1 MLNFLKKIYYT
12 KYVKKSYSI
21 SAVDLV
27 IDRIF
32 RNKKKGVYIDIGCN
46 HPIKYNNTYLLH
58 KRGWNGINVDLDKK
72 SIQEFNRLR
81 ENDTNIQALISDKA
95 EIMDVYFYHERSAI
109 NTVSKNL
116 ANYRKKKYKLIK
128 KASITLNSIIKNS
141 NYKKKKID
149 FLSIDVEN
157 HEFNVLKNFNFKK
170 YKIDI
175 IVCENTDLSQNNLET
190 QDINIKKIFK
200 SKLYKLMTDNKYKL
214 INIVNSDLVFY
225 RKKND
230 KRYRI
235 YN

>member
-58 KRGWNGINVDLDKK
+58 KRGWSGINVDLDKK

-157 HEFNVLKNFNFKK
+157 HEFSVLKNFNFEK

-214 INIVNSDLVFY
+214 INIVNSDLVFC

>member
-1 MLNFLKKIYYT
+1 MLNLLKKIYYT
-12 KYVKKSYSI
+12 KYVKNSYSI
-21 SAVDLV
+21 SGVDLV

-58 KRGWNGINVDLDKK
+58 KRGWSGINVDLDKK

-81 ENDTNIQALISDKA
+81 KNDTNIQALISDKA

-128 KASITLNSIIKNS
+128 KSSTTLNSIIKNS

-190 QDINIKKIFK
+190 QDINIKKNFK
-200 SKLYKLMTDNKYKL
+200 SKLYKLMIGNKYKL

>member
-1 MLNFLKKIYYT
+1 MLNFLKKLYYT

-214 INIVNSDLVFY
+214 INIVNSDLVFC

>member
-214 INIVNSDLVFY
+214 INIVNSDLVFC

>member
-21 SAVDLV
+21 SGVDLV

-46 HPIKYNNTYLLH
+46 HPIKYNNTYLLY
-58 KRGWNGINVDLDKK
+58 KRGWSGINVDLDTK
-72 SIQEFNRLR
+72 SIQEFNKLR
-81 ENDTNIQALISDKA
+81 RNDTNIQALISDKV
-95 EIMDVYFYHERSAI
+95 ELKNIYFYHERSAI
-109 NTVSKNL
+109 NTVSKDL

-128 KASITLNSIIKNS
+128 RVSVTLNSVIQNSPYKN
-141 NYKKKKID
+141 KKID

-157 HEFNVLKNFNFKK
+157 HEFQVLKAFNFQK

-190 QDINIKKIFK
+190 QDQNLKNIFK
-200 SKLYKLMTDNKYKL
+200 SKLYKLLALNNYKL
-214 INIVNSDLVFY
+214 INLVNSDLVFY
-225 RKKND
+225 RQKK
-230 KRYRI
+230 
-235 YN
+235 

>member
-1 MLNFLKKIYYT
+1 MISFLKKIYYI

-21 SAVDLV
+21 SGVDLV

-46 HPIKYNNTYLLH
+46 HPIKYNNTYLLY

-72 SIQEFNRLR
+72 SIQEFNKLR
-81 ENDTNIQALISDKA
+81 RNDTNIQALISDKA
-95 EIMDVYFYHERSAI
+95 ELKNIYFYHERSAI
-109 NTVSKNL
+109 NTISKEL

-128 KASITLNSIIKNS
+128 GVSVTLNSIIQNSPYKN
-141 NYKKKKID
+141 KKID

-157 HEFNVLKNFNFKK
+157 HEFHVLKTFDFKK

-190 QDINIKKIFK
+190 QDQNLKNIFK
-200 SKLYKLMTDNKYKL
+200 SKLYKLLVANHYKL
-214 INIVNSDLVFY
+214 INLVNSDLVFH

-230 KRYRI
+230 
-235 YN
+235 

>member
-1 MLNFLKKIYYT
+1 MLNLLKKIYYT
-12 KYVKKSYSI
+12 KYVKNSYSI
-21 SAVDLV
+21 SGVDLV

-58 KRGWNGINVDLDKK
+58 KRGWSGINVDLDKK

-81 ENDTNIQALISDKA
+81 KNDTNIQALISDKA

-128 KASITLNSIIKNS
+128 KSSTTLNSIIKNS

-200 SKLYKLMTDNKYKL
+200 SKLYKLMIGNKYKL